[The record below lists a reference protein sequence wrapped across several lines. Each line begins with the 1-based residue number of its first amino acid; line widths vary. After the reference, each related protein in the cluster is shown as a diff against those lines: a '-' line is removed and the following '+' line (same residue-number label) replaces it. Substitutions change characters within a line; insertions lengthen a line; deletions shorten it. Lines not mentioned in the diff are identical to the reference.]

1 MVRKMDVTNDNKQ
14 DGLKASN
21 TSKESE
27 IMSNEITDDK
37 VIEIV
42 SGPEITQDDARSSQN
57 QESINDGITE
67 DDAVSSPKEFQWKK
81 YVFVAVMLIMVFCFF
96 FKTENVSKQEKPD
109 YEIKKSTIQY
119 EAPAEM
125 INPTLPKSEEK
136 ESITKSEKNT
146 HKNTKAKKI
155 DSENKIKADSKKVVT
170 KVDSEKV
177 NKKTKADSEKVK
189 TESDSERIDIK
200 TDTVEDKMLVK
211 EIEEK
216 AKKENYQ
223 QNNELEEEKKIKDEK
238 REKEATRK
246 KYCKNCGITS
256 IVIGF
261 IFISIWLIL
270 GYGACGYTCYQK
282 NDAIASKFWIKEYN
296 YNHPF
301 NRMTIHRFF
310 LWYDSCDLAIF
321 VIGLLLIIFGA
332 ALFYAFK

>member
-155 DSENKIKADSKKVVT
+155 DSENKIKADSKKV
-170 KVDSEKV
+170 
-177 NKKTKADSEKVK
+177 KTKADSEKVK
-189 TESDSERIDIK
+189 TESDSERVDIK

-211 EIEEK
+211 E
-216 AKKENYQ
+216 
-223 QNNELEEEKKIKDEK
+223 
-238 REKEATRK
+238 
-246 KYCKNCGITS
+246 
-256 IVIGF
+256 
-261 IFISIWLIL
+261 
-270 GYGACGYTCYQK
+270 
-282 NDAIASKFWIKEYN
+282 
-296 YNHPF
+296 
-301 NRMTIHRFF
+301 
-310 LWYDSCDLAIF
+310 
-321 VIGLLLIIFGA
+321 
-332 ALFYAFK
+332 